1 MKEIY
6 SYRVKLVKENTLQY
20 ESVKGISSA
29 IGVFRSIIGEEAQ
42 EVLSIITMTTNN
54 KPVGYF
60 EVTRGSDN
68 ASMFDI
74 REIVKRVLLS
84 NANQFIIAHNHPSG
98 SVKPSSAD
106 IEATN
111 ALKDACRLLNIKLL
125 DHIIVSDNDHF
136 SFKAYGYID

>member
-6 SYRVKLVKENTLQY
+6 SYRVKLVKENTVRY

-29 IGVFRSIIGEEAQ
+29 IGVFQSIIGEEAQ
-42 EVLSIITMTTNN
+42 EVLSIITMTNNN

-136 SFKAYGYID
+136 SFKACGYID